1 MIINNNRKAMKYLSI
16 VLVGLVLF
24 AFTKKEEPVSEW
36 RGPNRGGVY
45 HETGLM
51 KQWPVDGPQLLWTID
66 STGRGYGS
74 PVIAGDRLFIT
85 GEADSTSYLYAYNLS
100 GKLIWKS
107 VCGNEWV
114 KNFPGSRSTP
124 TVIGDLIYTCTGK
137 GDLTCF
143 DKDSGAKKW
152 SLNMISDL
160 QGIINM
166 FGYSQSLLVN
176 GELVYCQPG
185 GPVNNVVALNRFT
198 GQKVWSQKAKGEV
211 EAYGSPI
218 MVKRGQRDL
227 LLTFSELSFLGL
239 DGQSGELLFTHKMD
253 TAGNLH
259 GNIPIMDG
267 NEMIYTEGDGNRT
280 VKLKLSDNESS
291 VTEVWRNRSFDNIM
305 GGVVRLGN
313 KIYGTAHR
321 QMYLKCLDIKT
332 GQVTDSVRM
341 FRGSTIAAD
350 GMLYVFTEKG
360 MVNLVNPKPEGM
372 QIVSSFK
379 VTRGSQEFFAHPV
392 IHDGVLYIRHGEALM
407 AYSIK

>member
-1 MIINNNRKAMKYLSI
+1 MKNLFVILSAFFL
-16 VLVGLVLF
+16 LV

-36 RGPNRGGVY
+36 RGPNRSGVY
-45 HETGLM
+45 AETGLLT
-51 KQWPVDGPQLLWTID
+51 QWPAEGPRLLWAID

-74 PVIAGDRLFIT
+74 PVIAGNQLFIT
-85 GEADSTSYLYAYNLS
+85 GETDSTSFLYAYNLN
-100 GKLIWKS
+100 GKLLWKT
-107 VCGNEWV
+107 VCGQEWV

-124 TVIGDLIYTCTGK
+124 TVVGDWVYLCSGK
-137 GDLTCF
+137 GDIGCF
-143 DKDSGAKKW
+143 NKNDGSKKW

-160 QGIINM
+160 QGTINM

-176 GELVYCQPG
+176 GDLVYCQPG

-218 MVKRGQRDL
+218 VVKRGKRDL
-227 LLTFSELSFLGL
+227 LLTFSEMAFLGL
-239 DGQSGELLFTHKMD
+239 DGQSGELLFIHKMD

-259 GNIPIMDG
+259 GNIPIIDG
-267 NEMIYTEGDGNRT
+267 NDLIYTEGDGNRT
-280 VKLKLSDNESS
+280 VKLTLAEDGSS
-291 VTEVWRNRSFDNIM
+291 ISEVWRNKSFDNIM
-305 GGVVRLGN
+305 GGVVRLGD

-321 QMYLKCLDIKT
+321 QMYLKCLDMKT
-332 GQVTDSVRM
+332 GQVTDSIKM

-350 GMLYVFTEKG
+350 GMLYVYTEKG
-360 MVNLVNPKPEGM
+360 VVNLVNPKPEGM

-379 VTRGSQEFFAHPV
+379 VTKGTKEFFTHPV

-407 AYSIK
+407 AYSIRKDS